1 MYTKEDCHGGHRSWL
16 LRLASFYEAKYSRS
30 KGGRTLL
37 LRLSVVIICEICV
50 ICGLPLLIR
59 MWTAVLLLKGEDVY
73 NGTVHKARIAR
84 HKRRTLCTQTNPAL
98 IFLPGNLFRGH
109 KIHLI
114 RKRAD
119 KFIIKRCNR
128 AGLTACSCFYFN
140 HFTSSIETERA
151 GSVTEIFVPSL
162 LMPVKFCGT
171 RFSGL
176 SKVLC

>member
-1 MYTKEDCHGGHRSWL
+1 MIAKDNQ
-16 LRLASFYEAKYSRS
+16 LASFYEAKYSRS

-50 ICGLPLLIR
+50 ICGSPLFIR
-59 MWTAVLLLKGEDVY
+59 MRTAVLLLKGEDVY

-84 HKRRTLCTQTNPAL
+84 HERRTLCTNREAGFVFFRRT
-98 IFLPGNLFRGH
+98 LFRGH

-151 GSVTEIFVPSL
+151 GRVTEIFVPSL